1 MPHQDIQ
8 NTLFDLVKQRIAGED
23 TIGNALADILSIS
36 SDAVYRR
43 YRGDTALTINEI
55 KKICLHYN
63 ISFDALCAMEAGNV
77 TFTYPPLNTYDFSL
91 ETYLEG
97 ILQAFEKLK
106 KQTDPQLIISVNNT
120 PFFQLLNFPQLVRF
134 KLYFWAKTH
143 LMIPAYQNEKFKH
156 EKTSDRAFELGRDI
170 LQIYNS
176 IPSQEIYD
184 PQLLQGFMRQIVYYC
199 QAHQFEDPEYAL
211 FLCDRLKMM
220 SSHLKEQAALG
231 KKFIFGTQA
240 PAFGNDFAMYNNE
253 IVNTDASFYFSTAE
267 LKGVYLTHNVMN
279 YLQTNNQGYVEDTKQ
294 ILDKQI
300 ANSSIISV
308 VNEKERNNYFH
319 ELDRSIEN
327 ARKKIE
333 AGLL

>member
-1 MPHQDIQ
+1 MPQQDIQ
-8 NTLFDLVKQRIAGED
+8 NTLFELVKQRIVGQD
-23 TIGNALADILSIS
+23 TIGNALAEVLSLS

-43 YRGDTALTINEI
+43 YRGETALTINEI

-63 ISFDALCAMEAGNV
+63 ISFDALCSMEAGNV

-97 ILQAFEKLK
+97 ILRAFEKLK
-106 KQTDPQLIISVNNT
+106 SLGDPQLIISVNNT

-156 EKTSDRAFELGRDI
+156 EKTSERAFELGRDI

-184 PQLLQGFMRQIVYYC
+184 PQLLQGFIRQIVYYC
-199 QAHQFEDPEYAL
+199 QAHHFEDPQYAL

-220 SSHLKEQAALG
+220 SAHIREQASLG
-231 KKFIFGTQA
+231 KKFIYGTQA
-240 PAFGNDFAMYNNE
+240 PASGNDFAMFNNE
-253 IVNTDASFYFSTAE
+253 IVNTDASFYFTSSE
-267 LKGVYLTHNVMN
+267 LQGVYLTHNVMN
-279 YLQTNNQGYVEDTKQ
+279 YLQTTNKGYVEDTKQ

-319 ELDRSIEN
+319 ELDRTIDI
-327 ARKKIE
+327 AKKKIE
-333 AGLL
+333 ASLF